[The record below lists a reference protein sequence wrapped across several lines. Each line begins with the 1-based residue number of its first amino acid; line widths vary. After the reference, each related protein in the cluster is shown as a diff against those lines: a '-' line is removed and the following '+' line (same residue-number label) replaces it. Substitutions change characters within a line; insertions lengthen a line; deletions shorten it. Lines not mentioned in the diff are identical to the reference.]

1 MTQPFPLARLM
12 LYSTAAFISIPAI
25 AQEAPSADASTA
37 ASGSTEAAVPDAAAQ
52 TADAAADTA
61 AEPGQSEPEVSI
73 PGAAPSGEEIIVR
86 GRRNVVRST
95 PEVVSVL
102 STQDIARTGEG
113 NIAGSLQRVTGLS
126 VVGSGFVY
134 VRGLGDRYSLALL
147 NGLPLPSPEPLRRVI
162 PLDLFPANLIDSTLV
177 QKSFSA
183 NFPGEFGGGVINL
196 TTKAIPAETFL
207 NLGFSGGFNTETTDK
222 LGYTY
227 YGSSSDW
234 LGFDDGARSIPRPL
248 RAALQSGNPIL
259 EGADF
264 SRADLQSIA
273 ISLANANTTLLQRNR
288 NIPANWSGSAT
299 AGTSFDAIGGATVG
313 VILTGGISNRWRTR
327 DTLQQLSVN
336 ADLSGDPQTSYQR
349 VITDNRVVVNG
360 MLGVGVEAGEHKFR
374 FTNLFIRDALKQA
387 RLGLGSDLN
396 QIGRDIMSQDTAWY
410 ERQLFNTQ
418 LVGELEF
425 GNLSLDL
432 RGGYANSRR
441 EAPYERNF
449 TYVRSNLPLNLD
461 PVGNKFVNDLGGNRG
476 GATFAFSK
484 LNENLYAAGAD
495 VSYRFSPQLSAT
507 VGYAFSDTQRRSER
521 RAFQYRASNLPV
533 PVQQLRPDYLV
544 SDATIQLFDIS
555 LLETSAQ
562 EGTAAFDAGLRVH
575 GGYGQVQFDPTDFLK
590 INAGVRYERAR
601 QSSVPIDLFNTG
613 ASGIAETNLENDYWL
628 PGVTVT
634 FRATPELQIR
644 LSGSKTIARPQFRE
658 LIAQIYQDPE
668 SNRTFRG
675 NPSLT
680 DSELLNADLRA
691 EYYFGSDQRVTGAV
705 FYKKIDRPIEA
716 FTSQSESNVNTSFAN
731 APTAKLYGA
740 EVELQKYFPLEKLG
754 GLFGSRRGVLIG
766 NYTYTSS
773 KLQVGEGDETILNG
787 TVLPASQFFMDG
799 SPLTGQSD
807 HLANV
812 QLGLEDGSRLSQ
824 QTLLLGFASKRV
836 TQRGPSGQPDV
847 YEYPGVQLDFV
858 AREGLKIRGREVELK
873 FEARNLLDTGYR
885 EFQEAGDNRIYFNR
899 YRVGR
904 TFSLGGTVKL

>member
-1 MTQPFPLARLM
+1 
-12 LYSTAAFISIPAI
+12 
-25 AQEAPSADASTA
+25 
-37 ASGSTEAAVPDAAAQ
+37 
-52 TADAAADTA
+52 
-61 AEPGQSEPEVSI
+61 
-73 PGAAPSGEEIIVR
+73 
-86 GRRNVVRST
+86 
-95 PEVVSVL
+95 
-102 STQDIARTGEG
+102 
-113 NIAGSLQRVTGLS
+113 
-126 VVGSGFVY
+126 
-134 VRGLGDRYSLALL
+134 
-147 NGLPLPSPEPLRRVI
+147 
-162 PLDLFPANLIDSTLV
+162 
-177 QKSFSA
+177 
-183 NFPGEFGGGVINL
+183 
-196 TTKAIPAETFL
+196 
-207 NLGFSGGFNTETTDK
+207 
-222 LGYTY
+222 
-227 YGSSSDW
+227 
-234 LGFDDGARSIPRPL
+234 
-248 RAALQSGNPIL
+248 
-259 EGADF
+259 
-264 SRADLQSIA
+264 
-273 ISLANANTTLLQRNR
+273 
-288 NIPANWSGSAT
+288 
-299 AGTSFDAIGGATVG
+299 
-313 VILTGGISNRWRTR
+313 
-327 DTLQQLSVN
+327 
-336 ADLSGDPQTSYQR
+336 
-349 VITDNRVVVNG
+349 